1 MKNKATVNCV
11 AVWKRL
17 EGGISVEIQYEQCV
31 ASKLMSHNEFLN
43 FVQEIGYLLRWPGV
57 ENVEVQL
64 RLSKT
69 VLERHNLIC

>member
-1 MKNKATVNCV
+1 MKNKATVDCV

-17 EGGISVEIQYEQCV
+17 AGGISVEIRYEECV

-57 ENVEVQL
+57 ENIEVKL